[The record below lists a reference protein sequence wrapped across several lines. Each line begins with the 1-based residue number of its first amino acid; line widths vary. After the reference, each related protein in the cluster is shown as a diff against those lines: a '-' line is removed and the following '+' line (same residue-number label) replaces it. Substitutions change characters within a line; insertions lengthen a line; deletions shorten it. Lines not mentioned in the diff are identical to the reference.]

1 MIIKKKKGVLP
12 YYFDYSAWWLP
23 PTQRC
28 MVWSTLFR
36 YSNQFF
42 FLINK
47 LDIGS
52 CLLPPI
58 STLCPRSIPLVHSA

>member
-12 YYFDYSAWWLP
+12 YYFDYSEWWLP

-42 FLINK
+42 F
-47 LDIGS
+47 S
-52 CLLPPI
+52 YQ
-58 STLCPRSIPLVHSA
+58 